1 MTWLKQITCHCPA
14 PKHDAAQLVGNVCC
28 RCLCSWLKE
37 AQHSHTALLP
47 FFVCR
52 AVQPITLRT
61 GAESVAKHPAALPS
75 DKNQAFTYGLP
86 AAYRCGQLR
95 SGPVASMPC

>member
-1 MTWLKQITCHCPA
+1 MACTCRLKHC
-14 PKHDAAQLVGNVCC
+14 
-28 RCLCSWLKE
+28 E
-37 AQHSHTALLP
+37 SHCATAFYP
-47 FFVCR
+47 GCR

-86 AAYRCGQLR
+86 AAYRCGQSR
-95 SGPVASMPC
+95 RPFGPRAGG